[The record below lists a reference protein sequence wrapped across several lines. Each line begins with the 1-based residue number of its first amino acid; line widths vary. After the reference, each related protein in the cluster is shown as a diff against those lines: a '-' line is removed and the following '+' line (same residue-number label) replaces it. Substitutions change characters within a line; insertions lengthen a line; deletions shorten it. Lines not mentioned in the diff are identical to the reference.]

1 MRIFLLWIH
10 THPQRHGVCWIIFII
25 IFVLILGIT
34 NIIRCGVYVT
44 YRCLLHRDNFN
55 FLINYSSD
63 SFPLSIFSL
72 FFYTI
77 PNYFYR
83 FFKAFLAKETVKGI
97 NVTQKQNQFPG
108 KTLARLIP
116 RKISPLKRSFS
127 SLFDSTTKDT
137 CLNHCNCT
145 FLHYL
150 NLKFG

>member
-1 MRIFLLWIH
+1 MNTH
-10 THPQRHGVCWIIFII
+10 TSTETRC
-25 IFVLILGIT
+25 VLDYFHYYICFDSWNYKHYT
-34 NIIRCGVYVT
+34 IIRCGVYVT
-44 YRCLLHRDNFN
+44 YIRCLLHRDNFN

-77 PNYFYR
+77 PNNFYR